1 MKQSITILL
10 SFIILGTFKASAIE
24 NSIELI
30 DSNTSTQKILV
41 LNFPSKKPS
50 KPFLLS
56 PVKKPK
62 APISSNTL
70 SNKEF
75 DILDLAFKQS
85 KKWKWERVS
94 NIKKNL
100 KDEDALNLIE
110 WIRYYNGASDL
121 TFSNYLNFIDQK
133 KNWPSLEKIKLNSNK

>member
-94 NIKKNL
+94 NIKKKL
-100 KDEDALNLIE
+100 K
-110 WIRYYNGASDL
+110 G
-121 TFSNYLNFIDQK
+121 
-133 KNWPSLEKIKLNSNK
+133 